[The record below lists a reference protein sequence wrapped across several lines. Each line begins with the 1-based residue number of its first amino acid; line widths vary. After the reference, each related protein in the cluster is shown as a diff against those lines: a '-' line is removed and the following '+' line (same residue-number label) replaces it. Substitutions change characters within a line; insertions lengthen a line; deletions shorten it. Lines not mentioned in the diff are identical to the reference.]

1 MSRYERQAG
10 SWVYDEL
17 RRKIENLDYDPGQEL
32 QLVSLSQELGVSRS
46 PVRDALLRLER
57 DRLVD
62 IFPQKGT
69 RVSYLDRET
78 IMQERFLRTAIEL
91 RVFDEFLDREYDEKG
106 LLILVTRLRSCLL
119 QQKTA
124 LLTGDVVAFL
134 TSDIEF
140 HTVFYDEVGYERIL
154 KVIQAH
160 TGNEHRARLL
170 NMKVATSMEGVYE
183 EHEAMV
189 DAIEKGD
196 RKNARALLA
205 GHFGKLGDELDH
217 LAVVYPEFFT
227 AAQNR

>member
-32 QLVSLSQELGVSRS
+32 QLVRLSQELGVSRS

-106 LLILVTRLRSCLL
+106 LLILVTKLRSCLL

>member
-1 MSRYERQAG
+1 MRQTSSEAI
-10 SWVYDEL
+10 YDEL
-17 RRKIENLDYDPGQEL
+17 KDQIIFLRLKPGEEISASE
-32 QLVSLSQELGVSRS
+32 VSEKFDVSRS
-46 PVRDALLRLER
+46 PVRDALLRLGR

-78 IMQERFLRTAIEL
+78 IMQERFLRTAVEL
-91 RVFDEFLDREYDEKG
+91 RVFDEFLEREYDEKG
-106 LLILVTRLRSCLL
+106 RLVLVTRLRGCLL
-119 QQKTA
+119 QQRTA

-134 TSDIEF
+134 TSDIDF

-170 NMKVATSMEGVYE
+170 NMKVATSMEAVYE

-189 DAIEKGD
+189 VAIEKDD
-196 RKNARALLA
+196 RERAKTLLA

-217 LAVVYPEFFT
+217 LTVAYPDFFT
-227 AAQNR
+227 AESTR

>member
-91 RVFDEFLDREYDEKG
+91 RVFDEFLDREYDENG

>member
-1 MSRYERQAG
+1 
-10 SWVYDEL
+10 
-17 RRKIENLDYDPGQEL
+17 
-32 QLVSLSQELGVSRS
+32 
-46 PVRDALLRLER
+46 
-57 DRLVD
+57 
-62 IFPQKGT
+62 
-69 RVSYLDRET
+69 
-78 IMQERFLRTAIEL
+78 MQERFLRTAIEL

>member
-78 IMQERFLRTAIEL
+78 IMQERFLRTAVEL
-91 RVFDEFLDREYDEKG
+91 RVFDEFLDRKYDEKG

-119 QQKTA
+119 QQKTS